1 VFAIRWRST
10 HLNTMETRHKIL
22 LLDDDVRFLET
33 YQAILVQLPSHPEVR
48 IAASGARALAMLESE
63 PFRLIICDLKMPR
76 MDGLQVLSIVRRKF
90 PDIRTVVLTSVMDE
104 QFRSRAYALGVD
116 LFWEKPTSQSE
127 SKMFLD
133 CLESL
138 LGREDEHGFRGVQN
152 KSLVD
157 LIQLECISQSSSVLR
172 ITNGPLTGRIWIEGG
187 DVIDAETETHSGE
200 EAFSKILAW
209 KTGNFESL
217 PAEPAHPRNIT
228 KSYNAL
234 LLETAQAMDEAIED
248 AKNANS
254 PGESTSA
261 EHRSLNALAKVEGVE
276 FVLALLGGPNNQQE
290 SRGLE
295 NPDRMATWTRS
306 SLASFHALG
315 ERLQAGNI
323 EEIEGLGPQ
332 RHVALARE
340 GQVEFCLGWQLSLS
354 PETIREQTR
363 KAIALWGS

>member
-1 VFAIRWRST
+1 
-10 HLNTMETRHKIL
+10 METRHKIL

-33 YQAILVQLPSHPEVR
+33 YQAILVGLPSKPEVR
-48 IAASGARALAMLESE
+48 IAASGARALAMLESDSY
-63 PFRLIICDLKMPR
+63 RLIICDLKMPK

-90 PDIRTVVLTSVMDE
+90 PNLRTVVLTSVMDE

-116 LFWEKPTSQSE
+116 LFWEKPTSKSE
-127 SKMFLD
+127 IKMFLD

-138 LGREDEHGFRGVQN
+138 LGREDEQGFRGVQS

-172 ITNGPLTGRIWIEGG
+172 ITNGPLTGRIWINSG
-187 DVIDAETETHSGE
+187 DVIDAETETLTGE
-200 EAFSKILAW
+200 EAFSKILSW

-217 PAEPAHPRNIT
+217 PPEQAHPRHIT

-234 LLETAQAMDEAIED
+234 LLESAQAIDEAIED
-248 AKNANS
+248 AKTS
-254 PGESTSA
+254 DTGITTQTGEQ
-261 EHRSLNALAKVEGVE
+261 RSLSALAKVEGVE
-276 FVLALLGGPNNQQE
+276 FVLALLAGPNNLHE

-295 NPDRMATWTRS
+295 NPDRMAAWTRN

-315 ERLQAGNI
+315 EKLQAGNI

-332 RHVALARE
+332 RHVALARQ

-354 PETIREQTR
+354 PETIRQQTR
-363 KAIALWGS
+363 KAIALWVS